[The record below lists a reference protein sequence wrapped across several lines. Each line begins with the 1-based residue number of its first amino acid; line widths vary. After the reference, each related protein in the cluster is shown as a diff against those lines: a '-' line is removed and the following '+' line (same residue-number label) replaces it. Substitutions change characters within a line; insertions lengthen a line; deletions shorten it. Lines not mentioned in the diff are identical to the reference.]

1 MIVVAGYVRV
11 DPANRAAALAAIRA
25 VVAGTRQEA
34 GNISYTF
41 SADLDDDSRFHVFEV
56 WESEPALEAHFAKP
70 HVAEFA
76 RAAARFGIRDMQIR
90 RYYVERV
97 APLRE

>member
-1 MIVVAGYVRV
+1 MIVVAGHVRI

-41 SADLDDDSRFHVFEV
+41 SADFDDESKFHVLEV
-56 WESEPALEAHFAKP
+56 WESEAALDAHFGTP
-70 HVAEFA
+70 HVAEFTK
-76 RAAARFGIRDMQIR
+76 AARQFGVKEMQIQ

-97 APLRE
+97 GPLRG